1 MAKKLCMGCME
12 EYEDSFN
19 VCPVCGYAEGT
30 GPREAYHIMP
40 GTVLQGKYIVGRS
53 IGYGG
58 FGITYIGYDYA
69 LGHKI
74 AIKEYLPGE
83 FSTRCMGDKKVT
95 IFEGEKQEQFLSG
108 IEKFVDEARRL
119 AGFRDVDGVVTVYDS
134 FKENNTAYIVME
146 YLEGRTLKEIL
157 QEKGKLDLEEAVA
170 YIVPILDALSEIH
183 KEGLLHRDISPDNIF
198 VTNDGR
204 VKLIDFGA
212 ARYATTT
219 HSKSLSVIVKPGY
232 APQEQYRSRGDQGPW
247 TDVYACAA
255 TLYKMITGIT
265 PEDSMERGDKDTL
278 KEPRKAGARIPKNK
292 QNAIMNALNLK
303 VEDRTQTAEAFKE
316 ELLSDNW
323 VQRRK
328 NTLKKMDI
336 GRWPLWVKIS
346 SGVGAAAVV
355 TVLVLLLTG
364 VIRFSFENGRLHF
377 QIGEGNTLVPSVL
390 NYAEAEAKE
399 IVEQHNL
406 VFSVGGEKES
416 DEIAEG
422 IVLDQGFRAG
432 SEVPEDSV
440 LFVYISKGRGKAEI
454 KNYIGRAEDEVKR
467 MLEEDSIPYIT
478 ERGESEIAPG
488 CIYEQSIEKGTS
500 VEKGTDIKLMV
511 SAGIAAYDKKKDT
524 KVPKLVG
531 KAFDEGRKAVRDSHL
546 YIRVT
551 SWKESNDIPEGQII
565 KQDKKA
571 GTSVKEGEIVGV
583 TVSLGI
589 RKERVKDV
597 TGEYIDD
604 AIQILEKQGFRVR
617 KETEKSDS
625 VAKGYVIRQDP
636 GADTETEVTKAGK
649 PVEIVLWVSE
659 GSEEMNGAVPNITGR
674 VFDDVVKSILS
685 EYGYRLGQIT
695 YKNGTSK
702 SQDGRILEQSPAAG
716 RIAAEGTAVD
726 ITVYRYV
733 EAAAEDVTDDRVEVP
748 NVTGKSLDAAKA
760 ILKEKE
766 LKGQVISWVNT
777 DQEKLKDQVKAQ
789 DRTSGLVD
797 RGTTIKL
804 TVYKYVPKK
813 GSDKKAEADVEKKK
827 EEKQTEK
834 KTEEQKKTVEMPNFI
849 NSDRTDAEKKIN
861 EIKNA
866 GLNLQVNWKT
876 EKGLDKNKANQVI
889 AQSPVKGTALKKD
902 TSIELTVYVCNGVVV
917 PKVIGMTEQE
927 AVQALKNSGLAVGK
941 IEKHSNS
948 AYPADTINQV
958 ISQGVAERSTVEEG
972 TQISLD
978 VCDNTTIDYYSY
990 QSVSTTKKTTESS
1003 NSPGSGY
1010 TLVDTK
1016 TEKIEDGWGAW
1027 SDYTETSINN
1037 TSTREYDPTPRVKL
1051 QVGYWYGDGWRGY
1064 HKQAG
1069 YYSKEKTGWFWKD
1082 ELGLVNTKYSNETN
1096 CYYDTYN
1103 APDGDVYCHSSVY
1116 WSGEANYYRY
1126 RDKKYKTKT
1135 TYYWEKPTYS
1145 SWSSWSKNEVT
1156 KSSQRRVSKVTIYWD
1171 EDPNGCNP
1179 DNHVLP

>member
-346 SGVGAAAVV
+346 SGVGAAAVA

-422 IVLDQGFRAG
+422 IVLDQGSRAG

-440 LFVYISKGRGKAEI
+440 LFVYISKGRGKADI
-454 KNYIGRAEDEVKR
+454 DNYIGRKEEEVKKE
-467 MLEEDSIPYIT
+467 LEEKSIPYIT

-760 ILKEKE
+760 ILEEKE

-827 EEKQTEK
+827 EEKKEEKKTEK
-834 KTEEQKKTVEMPNFI
+834 KTEEQKKEIKEKKKHTLYFNANEGYVGETSRKLEEGEKYGKLPTPSRTYYTFVEWNYDQYGLGDAVSDSDIMEENDVTVYAIWSVKNESDWVLESSVPRGAKI
-849 NSDRTDAEKKIN
+849 TQTKWIYDRTETKESKTKIQTGWSLQETKTSYGSWSAWSTAAATKN
-861 EIKNA
+861 E
-866 GLNLQVNWKT
+866 
-876 EKGLDKNKANQVI
+876 
-889 AQSPVKGTALKKD
+889 
-902 TSIELTVYVCNGVVV
+902 
-917 PKVIGMTEQE
+917 
-927 AVQALKNSGLAVGK
+927 
-941 IEKHSNS
+941 
-948 AYPADTINQV
+948 
-958 ISQGVAERSTVEEG
+958 
-972 TQISLD
+972 SLD
-978 VCDNTTIDYYSY
+978 VEKRTIQEHSGYNLVEYNYAAPEARYYHKTY
-990 QSVSTTKKTTESS
+990 PSTTQYVWGPRNLTVSIEELNSYPAIGPGGWSGGKFAGINASGETGYQVAGQDGIIYFIASNTYNNVVQYRKRSISYTYIYKRTVREESS
-1003 NSPGSGY
+1003 S
-1010 TLVDTK
+1010 LVQESERISNVQK
-1016 TEKIEDGWGAW
+1016 WVKYIE
-1027 SDYTETSINN
+1027 E
-1037 TSTREYDPTPRVKL
+1037 
-1051 QVGYWYGDGWRGY
+1051 
-1064 HKQAG
+1064 
-1069 YYSKEKTGWFWKD
+1069 
-1082 ELGLVNTKYSNETN
+1082 
-1096 CYYDTYN
+1096 
-1103 APDGDVYCHSSVY
+1103 
-1116 WSGEANYYRY
+1116 
-1126 RDKKYKTKT
+1126 
-1135 TYYWEKPTYS
+1135 
-1145 SWSSWSKNEVT
+1145 
-1156 KSSQRRVSKVTIYWD
+1156 
-1171 EDPNGCNP
+1171 
-1179 DNHVLP
+1179 